1 MKPFLRPKPQSGGI
15 DITPLMDIVFQ
26 LLLFFILTSAFL
38 QPSLPLELPASAR
51 EHEQR
56 EADMVVSVDG
66 NGQVFVNED
75 LVPIPIETIEPA
87 LRRLALE
94 KPDAIVILR
103 GDRQVRYGSFFEI
116 LDTIRNAG
124 IKTVNLAY
132 EEQEQ

>member
-1 MKPFLRPKPQSGGI
+1 
-15 DITPLMDIVFQ
+15 MDIVFQ

-38 QPSLPLELPASAR
+38 QPSLPLELPNSDR
-51 EHEQR
+51 EHEQS

-66 NGQVFVNED
+66 NGRVFINED
-75 LVPIPIETIEPA
+75 LAPVPIETIEPA
-87 LRRLALE
+87 LRSLALE
-94 KPDAIVILR
+94 KPDAVVILR
-103 GDRQVRYGSFFEI
+103 GDRQVRYGVFFEI

>member
-1 MKPFLRPKPQSGGI
+1 MKRFLRPKPQSEGI

-38 QPSLPLELPASAR
+38 QPSLPLDLPGSSR
-51 EHEQR
+51 EPEQA

-66 NGQVFVNED
+66 NGRVFLNED
-75 LVPIPIETIEPA
+75 AVPAPIETIEPA
-87 LRRLALE
+87 LRRLVTE
-94 KPDAIVILR
+94 KPDAVVILR

-116 LDTIRNAG
+116 LDTIRNVG

>member
-1 MKPFLRPKPQSGGI
+1 
-15 DITPLMDIVFQ
+15 MDIVFQ

-38 QPSLPLELPASAR
+38 QPSLPLDLPGSER
-51 EHEQR
+51 EHEQA

-66 NGQVFVNED
+66 NGRVFLNED
-75 LVPIPIETIEPA
+75 AVPTPVETIEPA
-87 LRRLALE
+87 LRSLVTE
-94 KPDAIVILR
+94 KPDAVVILR